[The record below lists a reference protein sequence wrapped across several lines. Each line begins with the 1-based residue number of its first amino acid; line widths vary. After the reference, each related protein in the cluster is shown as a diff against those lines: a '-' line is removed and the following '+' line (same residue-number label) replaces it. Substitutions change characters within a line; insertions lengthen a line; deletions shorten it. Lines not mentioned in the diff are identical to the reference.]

1 MIEYLIFDD
10 EQVCFSVIEQTKE
23 KYDNILL
30 NFPVKFLD
38 TKTDEKKYVFVVM
51 EEYREFMGE
60 YQEELMES
68 LPKEL
73 EPIET

>member
-38 TKTDEKKYVFVVM
+38 TETDEKKYVFVVM

-60 YQEELMES
+60 YQEELIES